1 MGQTSYVDPFHL
13 LYFLMFYAHLL
24 YQMLLFYLNL
34 IHHFHQQML
43 YDNLLTYQYQQQ
55 ADQSSKMIDQLIQ
68 VYLQELLDSIYFHI
82 FNMQDQMMEY
92 NIFA

>member
-1 MGQTSYVDPFHL
+1 
-13 LYFLMFYAHLL
+13 
-24 YQMLLFYLNL
+24 
-34 IHHFHQQML
+34 ML

-68 VYLQELLDSIYFHI
+68 AYQQELLDSIYFHI

>member
-1 MGQTSYVDPFHL
+1 
-13 LYFLMFYAHLL
+13 
-24 YQMLLFYLNL
+24 
-34 IHHFHQQML
+34 ML

-68 VYLQELLDSIYFHI
+68 AYLQELLDSIYFHI